1 MSAFPSREKC
11 LSLLREEGCGDD
23 VIEHCIAVERL
34 AMGIARHC
42 TTDVETLE
50 LVSRGALLHDIG
62 RSRTH
67 GIMHAVEGAALLRA
81 RGMDEPIIRIVERH
95 IGAGLTS
102 DESRELGLPVKDY
115 IPLTLAEK
123 IVAEADNLIGEMEHA
138 AIRMPLSVAV
148 EKARARG
155 LNVLAERMTNLHEE
169 LSQMCGIDID
179 KIE

>member
-1 MSAFPSREKC
+1 MSAFPSRERC
-11 LSLLREEGCGDD
+11 LSLLREEGCSDD

-67 GIMHAVEGAALLRA
+67 GMMHAVEGAALLRA
-81 RGMDEPIIRIVERH
+81 RGMDEPIARIVERH

-102 DESRELGLPVKDY
+102 EEAAALGLPKKDY
-115 IPLTLAEK
+115 MPTTLAEK
-123 IVAEADNLIGEMEHA
+123 IVSQADNLIEEVRIPLAKAIERATDRNMNALADRME
-138 AIRMPLSVAV
+138 R
-148 EKARARG
+148 
-155 LNVLAERMTNLHEE
+155 LHRE
-169 LSQMCGIDID
+169 LSQLCRIDID
-179 KIE
+179 EID

>member
-1 MSAFPSREKC
+1 M
-11 LSLLREEGCGDD
+11 REEGCSDD

-42 TTDVETLE
+42 TTDVETLA

-81 RGMDEPIIRIVERH
+81 RGMEESITRIVERH

-102 DESRELGLPVKDY
+102 EEAAALGLPRKDY
-115 IPLTLAEK
+115 MPTTLAEK
-123 IVAEADNLIGEMEHA
+123 IVSQADNLIEEV
-138 AIRMPLSVAV
+138 RMPLA
-148 EKARARG
+148 KAIERA
-155 LNVLAERMTNLHEE
+155 T
-169 LSQMCGIDID
+169 D
-179 KIE
+179 